1 MADDAS
7 AFASLE
13 IAWRPNESMASES
26 VLGRL
31 LRETGLPDAAALG
44 QRAAAEPAWFWDL
57 AVRSLQ
63 IAFQQPYKEVLDLS
77 EGPEFPR
84 WFRGGAFNVAH
95 AGIDVHAA
103 GPLGDAT
110 ALDWEGED
118 GVRARY
124 SFKELKDAVDRAAA
138 GLHSLGI
145 GAGDAVGIYL
155 PMLPETMI
163 AAYAIAKIGAILVP
177 TFSGYGAPAV
187 AARLQDAQARLLITA
202 DGFLRRGKP
211 VAMKEVADAAAALSP
226 TVEKVL
232 VVRRLGR
239 EIPWQEGRDV
249 DWQQMV
255 LGAQP
260 GLQTPE
266 LDPETTFMIIYTSGT
281 TGRPKGA
288 VHAHCGFPIKAAQ
301 DLGHAFDLRPGD
313 LLFWFT
319 DMGWMMG
326 PWAIFGAP
334 LLGAGVMLYEGTPDY
349 PGPDRLWKMIAEHG
363 VTHFGI
369 SPTAVRA
376 LMPHGA
382 APVQRWPMPRLRV
395 LGSSGEP
402 WNVEPW
408 RFFFDV
414 VGGGKLPIIN
424 YSGGTEISGGIVG
437 CFVTEPIK
445 PCSFRGPI
453 PGIAADVVDETGRS
467 VRGAVGELVLRGV
480 WPGMTRGFWHD
491 RERYLDTYFRRLPGL
506 WYHGDFAYVDEDGF
520 WYILGRSDD
529 TIKVAG
535 KRVGPAE
542 VESALVSHAAVRE
555 AMAIGLPD
563 PLKGEVIG
571 CFCVLADLTN
581 GSERLREELAQ
592 AVTAVLGKSLK
603 PSVIA
608 FVTELPRTRNGKI
621 LRRLARQAY
630 IGEQLGDQSALENPQ
645 ALQEIAAVHGQG
657 PAGR

>member
-7 AFASLE
+7 AFAHLG
-13 IAWRPNESMASES
+13 IAWQPDPAAARHS

-31 LRETGLPDAAALG
+31 LQDLQLPDVAALG
-44 QRAAAEPAWFWDL
+44 RRATEDPAWFWDI
-57 AVRSLQ
+57 AVRSLG
-63 IAFQQPYKEVLDLS
+63 IAFQRPYSEVLDLS
-77 EGPEFPR
+77 GGREFPR

-103 GPLGDAT
+103 GPHGDRT

-118 GVRARY
+118 GQRARY
-124 SFKELKDAVDRAAA
+124 SFRELKEAVDKAAA
-138 GLHSLGI
+138 GLQAIGI
-145 GAGDAVGIYL
+145 GAGDAVGLYL
-155 PMLPETMI
+155 PMVPETMI

-177 TFSGYGAPAV
+177 TFSGYGAQAV
-187 AARLQDAQARLLITA
+187 AARLQDAGARALITA
-202 DGFLRRGKP
+202 DGFLRRGKE
-211 VAMKEVADAAAALSP
+211 VAMKEVADAAADLSP
-226 TVEKVL
+226 TVEKVV

-239 EIPWQEGRDV
+239 DIPWQAARDV
-249 DWQQMV
+249 DWRAMTE
-255 LGAQP
+255 AAP
-260 GLQTPE
+260 AGLATPE
-266 LDPETTFMIIYTSGT
+266 FDPETTFMIIYTSGT

-288 VHAHCGFPIKAAQ
+288 VHVHAGFPVKAAQ
-301 DLGHAFDLRPGD
+301 DLGHAFDVRPGD

-349 PGPDRLWKMIAEHG
+349 PGPDRLWQMISEHG

-382 APVQRWPMPRLRV
+382 EPVARWPMPKLRV

-402 WNVEPW
+402 WNTEPW
-408 RFFFDV
+408 RFFFET
-414 VGGGKLPIIN
+414 VGHGKLPIIN
-424 YSGGTEISGGIVG
+424 YSGGTEISGGILG
-437 CFVTEPIK
+437 CFVTESIK

-453 PGIAADVVDETGRS
+453 PGMGADVVNEQGES

-480 WPGMTRGFWHD
+480 WPGMTRAFWHD

-542 VESALVSHAAVRE
+542 VESALVAHDAVRE
-555 AMAIGLPD
+555 AVAVGLPD
-563 PLKGEVIG
+563 PVKGEVIG
-571 CFCVLADLTN
+571 CFCVLQD
-581 GSERLREELAQ
+581 GRSPSDGLRQELSQ
-592 AVTAVLGKSLK
+592 AVAAVLGKSLK
-603 PSVIA
+603 PSVVA
-608 FVTELPRTRNGKI
+608 FVSELPRTRNGKI

-630 IGEQLGDQSALENPQ
+630 LGEQLGDQTALENPQ
-645 ALQEIAAVHGQG
+645 ALEEIARLSH
-657 PAGR
+657 